1 MKAPDNIISALN
13 GYQRGALVVGVIGLI
28 LTAVGAFTVPDFFQS
43 YLYGFLFWIGLS
55 LGCLVL
61 LSVQYMAGGS
71 WGAMI
76 KKPLEAGVSVLPVMA
91 IFFIPVLIAL
101 FVSRTAETPLYP
113 WMNADYVAS
122 HPLVAAKTQY
132 LNPVFFIIRSILYF
146 AVWIFG
152 AFYFV
157 RKSNEQDSNAAN
169 AARIGFRL
177 KGLGAVWVIIYILT
191 MTFAGV
197 DWAMSLT
204 PEFFSGMFP
213 VIMMIGQ
220 AISAMCLMIF
230 TAVFFASKNDDYSD
244 LLEAK
249 RNILGGG
256 NRLQDLGNFLMAFTM
271 FWTYVSMSQLM
282 IIWSNNIIE
291 TNPYFVLR
299 LNAGWRGVMGF
310 LLFFGFFA
318 PFVILFSR
326 WVKRKTRALFIV
338 ACWAFFIRLLDLFLI
353 IIPNFRREGL
363 QLHWLDFAVLAGIG
377 GIWFAVYSG
386 ILKSR
391 PILPVNDPRLA
402 HHDNHHGHAGHTR
415 AAAAHD

>member
-1 MKAPDNIISALN
+1 MKAPTNVVAALN
-13 GYQRGALVVGVIGLI
+13 GYQRSALIVGVIGLI
-28 LTAVGAFTVPDFFQS
+28 LTAVGAFTSDTFYQS
-43 YLYGFLFWIGLS
+43 YLFGFLFWLGLS
-55 LGCLVL
+55 LGCLML
-61 LSVQYMAGGS
+61 LFVQYMAGGS

-76 KKPLEAGVSVLPVMA
+76 KKPLEAGISVLPVMA
-91 IFFIPVLIAL
+91 IFFIPVLIGL
-101 FVSRTAETPLYP
+101 FVSRNAEVPLYP
-113 WMNADYVAS
+113 WMNAEYVAN
-122 HPLVAAKTQY
+122 HPLVAAKITY
-132 LNPVFFIIRSILYF
+132 LNPVFFIIRSVIYF
-146 AVWIFG
+146 AIWILG
-152 AFYFV
+152 AMFFL
-157 RKSNEQDSNAAN
+157 RQSRAQDENAAN

-177 KGLGAVWVIIYILT
+177 KGLGAFWVIVYILT

-220 AISAMCLMIF
+220 VISAMCLMIF
-230 TAVFFASKNDDYSD
+230 TVTFLANNNEDFEDVV
-244 LLEAK
+244 EAK
-249 RNILGGG
+249 RLNGG

-271 FWTYVSMSQLM
+271 FWTYVSISQLM
-282 IIWSNNIIE
+282 IIWSNNVIE

-326 WVKRKTRALFIV
+326 WVKRKRRALFLV
-338 ACWAFFIRLLDLFLI
+338 ACWAFFIRLLDLFLV
-353 IIPNFRREGL
+353 IIPNYRREGL
-363 QLHWLDFAVLAGIG
+363 QLHWLDFAVIAGIG

-386 ILKSR
+386 ILKSN
-391 PILPVNDPRLA
+391 PLLPVNDPRLA
-402 HHDNHHGHAGHTR
+402 HHDDHHHAPAGH

>member
-1 MKAPDNIISALN
+1 MNAPTNVIQSLN
-13 GYQRGALVVGVIGLI
+13 GYQRTAAIVGIIGLI
-28 LTAVGAFTVPDFFQS
+28 LTVVGAFTDNTFFQS
-43 YLYGFLFWIGLS
+43 YLFGFLFWLGLS
-55 LGCLVL
+55 LGCLL
-61 LSVQYMAGGS
+61 LLFVQYMAGGS

-76 KKPLEAGVSVLPVMA
+76 KKPLEAGMMVLPVMA
-91 IFFIPVLIAL
+91 IFFIPILIAL
-101 FVSRTAETPLYP
+101 FVSRSAEHPLYP

-122 HPLVAAKTQY
+122 HPSVAAKTLY
-132 LNPVFFIIRSILYF
+132 LNPAFFILRSIIYF
-146 AVWIFG
+146 AIWLFG
-152 AFYFV
+152 ATYFF
-157 RKSNEQDSNAAN
+157 RKSNEQDSNTAN

-177 KGLGAVWVIIYILT
+177 KGLGAVWIIVYILT

-204 PEFFSGMFP
+204 PTFFSGMFP
-213 VIMMIGQ
+213 VILMIGQ
-220 AISAMCLMIF
+220 AISAMCLIIF
-230 TAVFFASKNDDYSD
+230 TVTFLANRDETFEDI
-244 LLEAK
+244 LEEK
-249 RNILGGG
+249 RANGG

-282 IIWSNNIIE
+282 IIWSNNVIE

-326 WVKRKTRALFIV
+326 WVKRKRRALSIV
-338 ACWAFFIRLLDLFLI
+338 AGWALFIRLLDLFLI
-353 IIPNFRREGL
+353 LMPNFRREGL
-363 QLHWLDFAVLAGIG
+363 QLHWLDFAVLIGMG

-402 HHDNHHGHAGHTR
+402 PHDDHHHAPAGH

>member
-1 MKAPDNIISALN
+1 MKAPANIVAALT
-13 GYQRGALVVGVIGLI
+13 GYQRTSLIIGVIGLA
-28 LTAVGAFTVPDFFQS
+28 LTAVGAFTTDTFFQS
-43 YLYGFLFWIGLS
+43 YLYGFLFWLGLS
-55 LGCLVL
+55 LGCMIL
-61 LSVQYMAGGS
+61 LFVQYMAGGS

-76 KKPLEAGVSVLPVMA
+76 KKPLEAGMSVLPVMA

-101 FVSRTAETPLYP
+101 FTSRSADPALYP
-113 WMNADYVAS
+113 WMNPEYVAS

-132 LNPVFFIIRSILYF
+132 LNPVFFIVRSVLYF
-146 AVWIFG
+146 AVWLFG
-152 AFYFV
+152 AMYFL
-157 RKSNEQDSNAAN
+157 RKSREQDENAAN

-177 KGLGAVWVIIYILT
+177 KGLGALWVIIYILT
-191 MTFAGV
+191 MTFAGI
-197 DWAMSLT
+197 DWAMSIT

-213 VIMMIGQ
+213 VILMIGQ

-230 TAVFFASKNDDYSD
+230 TVTFLANNNERFEDVV
-244 LLEAK
+244 EEK
-249 RNILGGG
+249 RLNGG

-326 WVKRKTRALFIV
+326 WVKRKRRALFLV

-353 IIPNFRREGL
+353 IIPNYRREGL
-363 QLHWLDFAVLAGIG
+363 QLHWLDFAVLVGIG

-402 HHDNHHGHAGHTR
+402 QHDDHHAHGHT
-415 AAAAHD
+415 AAAHD

>member
-1 MKAPDNIISALN
+1 MKAPANVITGLN
-13 GYQRGALVVGVIGLI
+13 GYQRGALIVGVIGLI
-28 LTAVGAFTVPDFFQS
+28 LTVIGAFITPDFFQS

-61 LSVQYMAGGS
+61 LFVQAMAGGS

-76 KKPLEAGVSVLPVMA
+76 RRPLEAGAMVLPVMA
-91 IFFIPVLIAL
+91 IFFIPVLIGL

-113 WMNADYVAS
+113 WMNPDYVAS
-122 HPLVAAKTQY
+122 HPLVAAKTLY
-132 LNPVFFIIRSILYF
+132 LNPLFFIIRSILYF
-146 AVWIFG
+146 SIWIFG
-152 AFYFV
+152 AMYFF

-177 KGLGAVWVIIYILT
+177 KGLGAVWVVIYILT

-230 TAVFFASKNDDYSD
+230 TAVFLASRDEAYSD
-244 LLEAK
+244 LLETK
-249 RNILGGG
+249 RNILGSG

-291 TNPYFVLR
+291 TNPYYVLR
-299 LNAGWRGVMGF
+299 LNSGWRGVMGF

-326 WVKRKTRALFIV
+326 WVKRKRRALFLV
-338 ACWAFFIRLLDLFLI
+338 ACWAFFIRLLDLFVIL
-353 IIPNFRREGL
+353 IPNFRREGL
-363 QLHWLDFAVLAGIG
+363 QLHWLDFAVLLGIG

-391 PILPVNDPRLA
+391 PILPPNDPRLA
-402 HHDNHHGHAGHTR
+402 SHDDHHHAPAGH